1 MKPFSTYP
9 EDRAKLLELSR
20 IVATSG
26 DAEDAEK
33 AADELADLVSAIIS
47 DESVIA
53 DMAKMTEEQAD
64 EIGQLAD
71 RLDTILYSAKLPVSP
86 EIHIQ
91 GMSGVIRD
99 VRNELVRIVRA
110 NLSYDP
116 WADQDFA

>member
-26 DAEDAEK
+26 DVEASEK
-33 AADELADLVSAIIS
+33 AADALADLVTSILS
-47 DESVIA
+47 DESVVA
-53 DMAKMTEEQAD
+53 DRTKMTEEQAD

-71 RLDTILYSAKLPVSP
+71 RLDTILYSVKLPVSP
-86 EIHIQ
+86 QIHID
-91 GMSGVIRD
+91 GMSGVIRE

-116 WADQDFA
+116 WADEDFA

>member
-20 IVATSG
+20 VVATSG

-71 RLDTILYSAKLPVSP
+71 RLDTILYSVKLPVSSA
-86 EIHIQ
+86 IHIQ

>member
-1 MKPFSTYP
+1 MKPFSAYP

-20 IVATSG
+20 LVATSG
-26 DAEDAEK
+26 DEEDAK
-33 AADELADLVSAIIS
+33 NAADALADLVTSILS
-47 DESVIA
+47 DEAAAV

-71 RLDTILYSAKLPVSP
+71 RLDTILYSVKLPVSSA
-86 EIHIQ
+86 IHIQ

>member
-1 MKPFSTYP
+1 MKPFSAYP

-20 IVATSG
+20 LVATSG
-26 DAEDAEK
+26 DEEDAK
-33 AADELADLVSAIIS
+33 NAADALADLVTSILS
-47 DESVIA
+47 DEAAAV

-71 RLDTILYSAKLPVSP
+71 RLDTILYSVKLPVSSA
-86 EIHIQ
+86 IHIQ

-110 NLSYDP
+110 SLSYDP